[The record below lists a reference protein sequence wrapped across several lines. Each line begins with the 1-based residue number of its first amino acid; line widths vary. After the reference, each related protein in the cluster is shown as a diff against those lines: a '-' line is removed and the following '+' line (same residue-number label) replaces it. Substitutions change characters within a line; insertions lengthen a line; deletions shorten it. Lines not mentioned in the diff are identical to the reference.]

1 MFLKLYVDL
10 QSRVA
15 EVVRNAREEEGQ
27 TMVEYALILFL
38 ISVVAIALLTDVGT
52 QIKVVFQ
59 SVKDALTP

>member
-15 EVVRNAREEEGQ
+15 DVIRNAREEEGQ

-38 ISVVAIALLTDVGT
+38 ISVVAIALLTDVGS

-59 SVKDALTP
+59 SVKTALGG